1 MVDAVSCQI
10 QQYIFFAGIC
20 RCDMLFRNALY
31 ISGFHTTV
39 HTMAI
44 NHSMVQQPPVKN
56 KLEFIIK
63 DFCDEI
69 YCLTSLDAFQGFL
82 LR

>member
-1 MVDAVSCQI
+1 
-10 QQYIFFAGIC
+10 
-20 RCDMLFRNALY
+20 
-31 ISGFHTTV
+31 
-39 HTMAI
+39 MAI

-56 KLEFIIK
+56 KLKFIIK
-63 DFCDEI
+63 DFCDKV